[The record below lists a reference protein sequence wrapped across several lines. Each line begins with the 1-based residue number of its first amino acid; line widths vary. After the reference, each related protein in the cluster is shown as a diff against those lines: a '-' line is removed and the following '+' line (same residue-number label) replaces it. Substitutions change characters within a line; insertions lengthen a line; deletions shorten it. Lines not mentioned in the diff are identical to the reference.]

1 MIFLAK
7 LAASLD
13 EARQIAESKLA
24 DGSAYAKFREVVE
37 AQGGNVAAI
46 DKFELLPNATGM
58 REIITSRGGFISAI
72 HAEDIGRASTLMG
85 AGRERKGEGIDPA
98 VGVILEVKTGDK
110 VDSGAV
116 LGRLYYTREEGLE
129 EAAEMVEDAFRISQ
143 QKPEDRELILEV
155 VG

>member
-1 MIFLAK
+1 
-7 LAASLD
+7 
-13 EARQIAESKLA
+13 
-24 DGSAYAKFREVVE
+24 
-37 AQGGNVAAI
+37 
-46 DKFELLPNATGM
+46 
-58 REIITSRGGFISAI
+58 
-72 HAEDIGRASTLMG
+72 LMG